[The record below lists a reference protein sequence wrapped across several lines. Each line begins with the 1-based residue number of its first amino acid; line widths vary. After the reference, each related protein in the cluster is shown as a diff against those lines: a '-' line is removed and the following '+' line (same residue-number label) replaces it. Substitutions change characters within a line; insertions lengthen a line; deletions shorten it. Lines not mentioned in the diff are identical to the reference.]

1 MKLKTTRSFILAGK
15 VVNPGLV
22 IEVMD
27 KNLMRE
33 LVATNKA
40 FAVAESTPLSE
51 KPISAKTPRAKKQ
64 VEAPT
69 EPTAGEP
76 TV

>member
-1 MKLKTTRSFILAGK
+1 MKLKTTRSFFLAGK

-40 FAVAESTPLSE
+40 FAVAESTPTSD
-51 KPISAKTPRAKKQ
+51 KPIAAKSTRTKKQ

-69 EPTAGEP
+69 EPTAGEEL
-76 TV
+76 V